1 MAPVLTGFDT
11 APAGSH
17 AAWRRCVLL
26 LTWIYCLSWAFD
38 FRGEQGG
45 TAFQMLTFAV
55 TAATGMLTAF
65 VGWKVLFK
73 KPLGWLILLWSVFLV
88 STAVVAVVQHVAM
101 GNYVRTIIP
110 WFLVLTSMAV
120 CQVASGF
127 GLSLRQVLLPML
139 LACAFNV
146 VWRAFYALGVAG
158 VDIERVRV
166 EMLSQSLPLLMAF
179 MTCGLVLQRKWPVW
193 PVLLGGLG
201 IASYVY
207 SVTRSAVFIVGA
219 AFLGAIIG
227 MIVCRRLRPVEPGF
241 AALKLK
247 HFGASLAALAG
258 IGMLLVA
265 GNPQIVSRWEERLFH
280 SVGSESS
287 SMDPSALTRLAETDA
302 FIKILDGDP
311 LNYSIGMGIG
321 QKYYWDEAYGPELC
335 AYTYGSE
342 DIYRADFREIW
353 FPGHAIWTYAIFSG
367 GFLSLAFHAAFFAL
381 ATGIAWKA
389 GKRAT
394 AVNAVPLHLAWL
406 PFAGMLA
413 FLSASLTFNPFIER
427 AAGLVLGFIAALPQF
442 IMRDAAQFAAARRY
456 AVKMLAAFLPHG
468 TPA

>member
-1 MAPVLTGFDT
+1 METIATTSTSPSASHT
-11 APAGSH
+11 A
-17 AAWRRCVLL
+17 WQRCVLV
-26 LTWIYCLSWAFD
+26 LTWVYCLSWAFD

-45 TAFQMLTFAV
+45 TAFQMLSFAV
-55 TAATGMLTAF
+55 TAGTGVITAII
-65 VGWKVLFK
+65 GWKVLFQR
-73 KPLGWLILLWSVFLV
+73 PLGWLILLWSVFIA
-88 STAVVAVVQHVAM
+88 STVVVALVQHVVM
-101 GNYVRTIIP
+101 GNYIRTIIP

-120 CQVASGF
+120 CQVAAGF

-139 LACAFNV
+139 IACAFNV
-146 VWRAFYALGVAG
+146 VWRAFYALGIAG

-179 MTCGLVLQRKWPVW
+179 MACGLVLQKKWPAW

-201 IASYVY
+201 LASYIY

-219 AFLGAIIG
+219 AMLGAIIAL
-227 MIVCRRLRPVEPGF
+227 IASRRVRQPDPGF
-241 AALKLK
+241 AGTKLK
-247 HFGASLAALAG
+247 HFSVSFAAMAG
-258 IGMLLVA
+258 IAMLLVA
-265 GNPQIVSRWEERLFH
+265 ANPQIISRWDERLFH

-321 QKYYWDEAYGPELC
+321 QKYYWDEAYATELC

-342 DIYRADFREIW
+342 DIFRADFREIW

-367 GFLSLAFHAAFFAL
+367 GFLSLLFHIAFFGL

-389 GKRAT
+389 GRRA
-394 AVNAVPLHLAWL
+394 AALDAVPLHLGWL

-442 IMRDAAQFAAARRY
+442 IMRDAARYAAARHR
-456 AVKMLAAFLPHG
+456 AFKILALLLPRG